1 MTKEEL
7 LSTTFDSVPDAMHA
21 LEEFLKEQ
29 KDNPLSDGPGK
40 ISTSESY
47 WKSGIRIKILLIQ
60 KKVEIISLPFT
71 LLNIFLNK

>member
-29 KDNPLSDGPGK
+29 KDNPLSDGPGRYQRLRV
-40 ISTSESY
+40 IGNRVFE
-47 WKSGIRIKILLIQ
+47 
-60 KKVEIISLPFT
+60 
-71 LLNIFLNK
+71 